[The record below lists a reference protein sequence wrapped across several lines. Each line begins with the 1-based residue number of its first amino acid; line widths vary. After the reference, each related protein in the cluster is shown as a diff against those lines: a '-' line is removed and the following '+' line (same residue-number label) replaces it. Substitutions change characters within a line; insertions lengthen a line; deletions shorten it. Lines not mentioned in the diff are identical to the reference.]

1 VAEGAELAG
10 AGRSAGRRPRAHPA
24 TSFGFGKAK
33 FESTL
38 FISNLWFILI
48 KSSQKLKQTPP
59 Y

>member
-1 VAEGAELAG
+1 MYPFGGSGEAASHSMPIL
-10 AGRSAGRRPRAHPA
+10 
-24 TSFGFGKAK
+24 SFGFGKAK